1 MYLASCRKISEVA
14 PFWSIVVSSKTW
26 HSQGELIYYPSIL
39 FSSNLFCLSC
49 FPIWL
54 WRPNTPLS
62 VGCSV
67 ITPSVFSLFPFHL
80 FNCSPSLCL
89 SGCLWLSAP
98 STDRPIHPPKACA
111 GLALGREGGL
121 QWMSIPV
128 VSEVTAAQR
137 SYWQQHSTPQFVH
150 AGMCDTA
157 TVQSD
162 RNGACRITSMRF
174 AL

>member
-1 MYLASCRKISEVA
+1 MYLPSCRKISKAA
-14 PFWSIVVSSKTW
+14 PFWNIVVVSKTW
-26 HSQGELIYYPSIL
+26 NKQVKLMFYYLSIL
-39 FSSNLFCLSC
+39 FCSNLFFL
-49 FPIWL
+49 
-54 WRPNTPLS
+54 
-62 VGCSV
+62 SV

-80 FNCSPSLCL
+80 FNFFPLSLLQWLPFTLHPFHWQTNPS
-89 SGCLWLSAP
+89 SFG
-98 STDRPIHPPKACA
+98 

-137 SYWQQHSTPQFVH
+137 SYWQQHSTPQFAR

-162 RNGACRITSMRF
+162 RNRAGRIS
-174 AL
+174 